1 MDTKKNL
8 IQSSSLMESASV
20 VVLLKDTPI
29 SQWTVENSTSS
40 HPSAFNVQNTVT
52 TSHSPALNTQNVAST
67 LHQPSFNAQNTATT
81 HSAGVNGQ
89 NMATTLNPSV
99 INGHSMASISIPIEV
114 DEHDKQDIPSQATSK
129 ISHAVFAL
137 PKTEIKTVEQHILHN
152 IEVTLLYSLNN
163 NQQAEDSIH

>member
-1 MDTKKNL
+1 MDTKTNL

-29 SQWTVENSTSS
+29 SQWTVENFTSS

-67 LHQPSFNAQNTATT
+67 LHQPAFNAQNTATT

-89 NMATTLNPSV
+89 NMATTLK
-99 INGHSMASISIPIEV
+99 PIG
-114 DEHDKQDIPSQATSK
+114 D
-129 ISHAVFAL
+129 
-137 PKTEIKTVEQHILHN
+137 
-152 IEVTLLYSLNN
+152 
-163 NQQAEDSIH
+163 